1 MATTVRISDRLERIL
16 HIAENNAVMEDALNE
31 VASEFRAM
39 MMKRFKAYSRGGGD
53 WKPLSKAA
61 IARRRKGK
69 GKGNDAILI
78 DTGGLIQAVGVMTS
92 VGAENKI
99 DGTHIT
105 IGFSDRAHE
114 GGGDTYNQ
122 IASLHQNGG
131 WTEIDGKRVFV
142 PQRKILVEPDAG
154 QTKKLERI
162 ATKVIQEYINK

>member
-1 MATTVRISDRLERIL
+1 METTVRISDRLERIL

-31 VASEFRAM
+31 VASEYRTM
-39 MMKRFKAYSRGGGD
+39 MMKRYKAYSRGGGD
-53 WKPLSKAA
+53 WKPLSPAT

-69 GKGNDAILI
+69 GKGSDKILI
-78 DTGGLIQAVGVMTS
+78 DTGGLIQAVGVMTH

-114 GGGDTYNQ
+114 GGDTYNQ
-122 IASLHQNGG
+122 IASWHQNG
-131 WTEIDGKRVFV
+131 V

>member
-1 MATTVRISDRLERIL
+1 MATTIRISDRLERIL
-16 HIAENNAVMEDALNE
+16 HIADNNAVMEDALNE

-39 MMKRFKAYSRGGGD
+39 MMKRYKAYSRGGGD
-53 WKPLSKAA
+53 WKPLSK
-61 IARRRKGK
+61 ITLEKRRKGRGK
-69 GKGNDAILI
+69 GKDAILI
-78 DTGGLIQAVGVMTS
+78 DTSGLIQAVGVMTH

-105 IGFSDRAHE
+105 IGFSDQTHDE
-114 GGGDTYNQ
+114 GGDTYNQ
-122 IASLHQNGG
+122 IANLHQNGG

-162 ATKVIQEYINK
+162 AAKIIRECISK